1 MMVSKKDRLGSY
13 GLQGY
18 WYKLRLRKKQLRY
31 RYTGSEIIYQIMHAR
46 LKKCGQP
53 AKCTCT
59 NGAEIM
65 FKFHTAQ
72 TENEEV
78 MNWAIR

>member
-1 MMVSKKDRLGSY
+1 MDYKVTGTNSACEKTITIS
-13 GLQGY
+13 LQG
-18 WYKLRLRKKQLRY
+18 L
-31 RYTGSEIIYQIMHAR
+31 EIIYQIMHAR

-65 FKFHTAQ
+65 FKFHTGSAQ
-72 TENEEV
+72 TEKEEV
-78 MNWAIR
+78 MNWAIW

>member
-1 MMVSKKDRLGSY
+1 MDYKVTGTNSACEKTITIS
-13 GLQGY
+13 LQG
-18 WYKLRLRKKQLRY
+18 L
-31 RYTGSEIIYQIMHAR
+31 EIIYQIMHAR
-46 LKKCGQP
+46 LKKCGEP

-72 TENEEV
+72 TEKEEV
-78 MNWAIR
+78 MNWAIW